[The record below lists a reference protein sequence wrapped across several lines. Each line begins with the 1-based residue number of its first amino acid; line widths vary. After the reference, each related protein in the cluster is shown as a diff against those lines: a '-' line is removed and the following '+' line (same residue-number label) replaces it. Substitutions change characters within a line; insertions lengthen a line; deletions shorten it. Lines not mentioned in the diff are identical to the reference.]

1 MYLSVL
7 ELTINQKIKKMK
19 LIKPCLLAITTLLF
33 VNCTAQKKA
42 SSLKEAYKKDFYI
55 GTALSANQ
63 IEMKDAKQDA
73 LIRKEFNAITAE
85 NIMKSMFVHPQKDK
99 YDFAL
104 TDKFIAYGEKNK
116 MFIHGHTLI
125 WHSQLAPWMEKIK
138 DSTEMK
144 AFMKDHITTIVS
156 KYKGRIGSWDV
167 VNEALNEDG
176 TLRKSVFLNTL
187 GEQYLTDAFKLAAA
201 ADPKVDLYYND
212 YNNEEPAKREGTIN
226 LIKKVR
232 AGGGK
237 VDGVGIQAHWRLE
250 SPSLQEIEESIL
262 AYSAIG
268 LKVAFTEL
276 DITVLPNPWDLKGA
290 DVNQNF
296 EGSATMNP
304 YPEKLPADVQDK
316 LAQRYASIFKLFL
329 KHKDKISRVTFWG
342 VYDGQSWLNDWP
354 IKGRTNY
361 PLLFDAQLQPKK
373 AYDSIMQLKSQNNV
387 SIDKGFKD

>member
-1 MYLSVL
+1 M
-7 ELTINQKIKKMK
+7 
-19 LIKPCLLAITTLLF
+19 LAITALLF
-33 VNCTAQKKA
+33 VNCAAQKKI
-42 SSLKEAYKKDFYI
+42 SSLKDVYKKDFYI

-63 IEMKDAKQDA
+63 IEQKDAKVNS
-73 LIRKEFNAITAE
+73 LICKEFNAITAE
-85 NIMKSMFVHPQKDK
+85 NIMKSMFIHPQKDK

-104 TDKFIAYGEKNK
+104 TDKFVAYGKKNK
-116 MFIHGHTLI
+116 MYIHGHTLI
-125 WHSQLAPWMEKIK
+125 WHSQLAPWMAQIK

-156 KYKGRIGSWDV
+156 KYKGRIDSWDV

-187 GEQYLTDAFKLAAA
+187 GEQYLIDAFKLAAA
-201 ADPKVDLYYND
+201 ADPKTDLYYND

-226 LIKKVR
+226 LIKKIK
-232 AGGGK
+232 AAGGK

-250 SPSLQEIEESIL
+250 SPSLEEIEKSIL

-268 LKVAFTEL
+268 VKVAFTEL

-296 EGSATMNP
+296 EGSAKMNP
-304 YPEKLPADVQDK
+304 YPESLPDSVQEK
-316 LAQRYASIFKLFL
+316 LAQRYSDIFKLFL

-361 PLLFDAQLQPKK
+361 PLLFDTQLKPKK
-373 AYDSIMQLKSQNNV
+373 AYNALIDLK
-387 SIDKGFKD
+387 K

>member
-1 MYLSVL
+1 
-7 ELTINQKIKKMK
+7 MK
-19 LIKPCLLAITTLLF
+19 LIKPCLLAITTLLL
-33 VNCTAQKKA
+33 VNCTTQKKEA
-42 SSLKEAYKKDFYI
+42 ATLKSAYKNDFYI
-55 GTALSANQ
+55 GTALSADQ
-63 IEMKDAKQDA
+63 IEEKDAKVDS
-73 LIRKEFNAITAE
+73 LIKKEFNSITAE
-85 NIMKSMFVHPQKDK
+85 NIMKSMFVHPSKDK
-99 YDFAL
+99 FDFTL
-104 TDKFIAYGEKNK
+104 SDKFVAYGEKNK

-125 WHSQLAPWMEKIK
+125 WHSQLAPWMAEIK

-156 KYKGRIGSWDV
+156 KYKGKIGSWDV

-187 GEQYLTDAFKLAAA
+187 GEQYLVDAFKLAAA

-226 LIKKVR
+226 LIKKIK
-232 AGGGK
+232 AAGGK

-250 SPSLQEIEESIL
+250 SPSLKEIEESIL

-296 EGSATMNP
+296 EGSKKMNP
-304 YPEKLPADVQDK
+304 YPNKLPDSIQNK
-316 LAQRYASIFKLFL
+316 LSERYEAIFKLFL

-342 VYDGQSWLNDWP
+342 VYDKQSWLNGWP

-361 PLLFDAQLQPKK
+361 PLLFDVNLQHKK
-373 AYDSIMQLKSQNNV
+373 AYDKVISLTEAK
-387 SIDKGFKD
+387 K

>member
-1 MYLSVL
+1 
-7 ELTINQKIKKMK
+7 MK
-19 LIKPCLLAITTLLF
+19 LIKPCLLAITALLF
-33 VNCTAQKKA
+33 VNCAAQKKI
-42 SSLKEAYKKDFYI
+42 SSLKDVYKKDFYI

-63 IEMKDAKQDA
+63 IEQKDAKVNS
-73 LIRKEFNAITAE
+73 LICKEFNAITAE
-85 NIMKSMFVHPQKDK
+85 NIMKSMFIHPQKDK

-104 TDKFIAYGEKNK
+104 TDKFVAYGKKNK
-116 MFIHGHTLI
+116 MYIHGHTLI
-125 WHSQLAPWMEKIK
+125 WHSQLAPWMAQIK

-156 KYKGRIGSWDV
+156 KYKGRIDSWDV

-187 GEQYLTDAFKLAAA
+187 GEQYLIDAFKLAAA
-201 ADPKVDLYYND
+201 ADPKTDLYYND

-226 LIKKVR
+226 LIKKIK
-232 AGGGK
+232 AAGGK

-250 SPSLQEIEESIL
+250 SPSLEEIEKSIL

-268 LKVAFTEL
+268 VKVAFTEL

-296 EGSATMNP
+296 EGSAKMNP
-304 YPEKLPADVQDK
+304 YPESLPDSVQEK
-316 LAQRYASIFKLFL
+316 LAQRYSDIFKLFL

-361 PLLFDAQLQPKK
+361 PLLFDTQLKPKK
-373 AYDSIMQLKSQNNV
+373 AYNALIDLK
-387 SIDKGFKD
+387 K

>member
-1 MYLSVL
+1 M
-7 ELTINQKIKKMK
+7 E
-19 LIKPCLLAITTLLF
+19 LIKPYLLAATAVLL
-33 VNCTAQKKA
+33 VNCASKKETA
-42 SSLKEAYKKDFYI
+42 SLKDVYKNDFYI

-63 IEMKDAKQDA
+63 IDEKDPKVDS

-85 NIMKSMFVHPQKDK
+85 NIMKSMFVHPAKDK
-99 YDFAL
+99 FDFAL
-104 TDKFIAYGEKNK
+104 TDKFVAYGEKNK

-125 WHSQLAPWMEKIK
+125 WHSQLAPWMSEIK
-138 DSTEMK
+138 DSTAMK

-176 TLRKSVFLNTL
+176 TLRQSIFLNTL
-187 GEQYLTDAFKLAAA
+187 GESYLADAFKLAAK

-212 YNNEEPAKREGTIN
+212 YNNEEPKKREGTIN

-232 AGGGK
+232 AAGGK
-237 VDGVGIQAHWRLE
+237 VEGVGIQAHWRLE
-250 SPSLQEIEESIL
+250 SPSLKEIEESIE
-262 AYSAIG
+262 AYSALG

-296 EGSATMNP
+296 EGSAKMNP
-304 YPEKLPADVQDK
+304 YPKTLPDSIQDK
-316 LAQRYASIFKLFL
+316 LAQRYAAIFKLFL

-342 VYDGQSWLNDWP
+342 VHDGQSWLNDWP

-361 PLLFDAQLQPKK
+361 PLLFDPKLEPKK
-373 AYDSIMQLKSQNNV
+373 AYNSVLQLKET
-387 SIDKGFKD
+387 KE

>member
-1 MYLSVL
+1 
-7 ELTINQKIKKMK
+7 MK
-19 LIKPCLLAITTLLF
+19 FIKPYLLAVTSLLA
-33 VNCTAQKKA
+33 VSCAAQQKKLT
-42 SSLKEAYKKDFYI
+42 LKDAYKNDFYI
-55 GTALSANQ
+55 GTALTADQ
-63 IEMKDAKQDA
+63 IESKNAKEDS

-85 NIMKSMFVHPQKDK
+85 NIMKSMFTHPQKDK

-104 TDKFIAYGEKNK
+104 SDKFVAFGEKNK

-125 WHSQLAPWMEKIK
+125 WHSQLAPWMQKIA

-144 AFMKDHITTIVS
+144 AFMKDHITTIVT
-156 KYKGRIGSWDV
+156 KYKGRINSWDV

-176 TLRKSVFLNTL
+176 TLRQSVFLKTL
-187 GEQYLTDAFKLAAA
+187 GEKYLADAFILAAK
-201 ADPKVDLYYND
+201 ADPKAELYYND
-212 YNNEEPAKREGTIN
+212 YNNEELKKREGTIN

-232 AGGGK
+232 AAGGK

-250 SPSLQEIEESIL
+250 SPSIKEIEESIE
-262 AYSAIG
+262 AYAALG
-268 LKVAFTEL
+268 LKIAFTEL

-296 EGSATMNP
+296 EGSEKMNP
-304 YPEKLPADVQDK
+304 YPKALPDSVQSK
-316 LAQRYASIFKLFL
+316 LAERYASIFKLFL

-361 PLLFDAQLQPKK
+361 PLPFDVNLKHKK
-373 AYDSIMQLKSQNNV
+373 AYDSILKLKEAKN
-387 SIDKGFKD
+387 

>member
-1 MYLSVL
+1 
-7 ELTINQKIKKMK
+7 MK
-19 LIKPCLLAITTLLF
+19 LIKPCLLAITALLF
-33 VNCTAQKKA
+33 VNCAAQKKI
-42 SSLKEAYKKDFYI
+42 SSLKDVYKKDFYI

-63 IEMKDAKQDA
+63 IEQKDAKVNS
-73 LIRKEFNAITAE
+73 LICKEFNAITAE
-85 NIMKSMFVHPQKDK
+85 NIMKSMFIHPQKDK

-104 TDKFIAYGEKNK
+104 TDKFVAYGKKNK
-116 MFIHGHTLI
+116 MYIHGHTLI
-125 WHSQLAPWMEKIK
+125 WHSQLAPWMAQIK

-156 KYKGRIGSWDV
+156 KYKGRIDSWDV

-187 GEQYLTDAFKLAAA
+187 GEQYLIDAFKLAAV
-201 ADPKVDLYYND
+201 ADPKTDLYYND

-226 LIKKVR
+226 LIKKIK
-232 AGGGK
+232 AAGGK

-250 SPSLQEIEESIL
+250 SPSLEEIEKSIL

-268 LKVAFTEL
+268 VKVAFTEL

-296 EGSATMNP
+296 EGSAKMNP
-304 YPEKLPADVQDK
+304 YPESLPDSVQEK
-316 LAQRYASIFKLFL
+316 LAQRYSDIFKLFL

-361 PLLFDAQLQPKK
+361 PLLFDTQLKPKK
-373 AYDSIMQLKSQNNV
+373 AYNALIDLK
-387 SIDKGFKD
+387 K